1 MKPIKKFNLAE
12 NLKKKSKR
20 VYTEADEIDH
30 VVESEHPMKYFDKAL
45 SKPKYINLYSKE
57 KL

>member
-12 NLKKKSKR
+12 NLKKKNKR
-20 VYTEADEIDH
+20 VYTEADETDR
-30 VVESEHPMKYFDKAL
+30 VMEGQHPMKHLDKAL

-57 KL
+57 KV